1 VPFEEKPAFSTRE
14 IAPDPNLPQ
23 QRKRMA
29 FALLLMLV
37 TLAVVLVKNRHTLFP
52 EAVSAVEPQSVAV
65 QDPDNQ
71 PSEEVDLATPPS
83 NSKSSSPAPA
93 KKRPSAEV
101 KKPGPAKPDAPNSNA
116 PIVSRAVLPPL
127 EVEVVAGDQR
137 RSLSTSGD
145 SVKVDTS
152 SGVSPGVN
160 GSLAYRAPAR
170 PPVQAQASVN
180 TPTPAGPETPAKAA
194 ERVRLSPQTL
204 QALVHPVEPNYP
216 LLARQMKVQG
226 AVILDALISRDGSIQ
241 DLRIVSGPT
250 ILASAAMEAVRQ
262 WRFKP
267 YYQEGEAVETQAH
280 ITVNFTI
287 STN

>member
-1 VPFEEKPAFSTRE
+1 MPFEEKPAFPARA

-29 FALLLMLV
+29 LALLLMLV
-37 TLAVVLVKNRHTLFP
+37 ALAVVLVKNRHTLFP
-52 EAVSAVEPQSVAV
+52 EAVSAVEPETVAV
-65 QDPDNQ
+65 QDPDSQ
-71 PSEEVDLATPPS
+71 PSEEMDLATPAANAKAS
-83 NSKSSSPAPA
+83 SSSPAR
-93 KKRPSAEV
+93 KRPAAEP
-101 KKPGPAKPDAPNSNA
+101 KKPEATPAAPNSGA

-152 SGVSPGVN
+152 TGVAPGVN
-160 GSLAYRAPAR
+160 GTLAYRAPAR
-170 PPVQAQASVN
+170 PPVQAQATVN
-180 TPTPAGPETPAKAA
+180 PPASPEAPAKAA

-226 AVILDALISRDGSIQ
+226 AVILDALIARDGSIQ